1 MGIINEFAEEKPA
14 SDLIPILT
22 FKFRRWWHN
31 RWKHP
36 PCLQRVAPPNVL
48 NITVELFEEVGDDKG
63 LSKNESDS
71 FPIMTFIIFP
81 LQTLLLSDLLY
92 IFVED
97 RLHLGKTF
105 KQA

>member
-1 MGIINEFAEEKPA
+1 MAQPLEA
-14 SDLIPILT
+14 S
-22 FKFRRWWHN
+22 
-31 RWKHP
+31 
-36 PCLQRVAPPNVL
+36 PCIQRMAPPHVP
-48 NITVELFEEVGDDKG
+48 NIAVEPFEEVGDDKG
-63 LSKNESDS
+63 LSKNKSDS
-71 FPIMTFIIFP
+71 FSIMTFIIFP